1 MYEKTSGPHKFTNSQ
16 VIPRTS
22 PRVLKLI
29 GMKKMRL
36 YRRKLRMGGVYQEL
50 VGEGT
55 NDPRTC
61 RFEEGAE
68 QGSKMG
74 KRQEENG

>member
-1 MYEKTSGPHKFTNSQ
+1 
-16 VIPRTS
+16 
-22 PRVLKLI
+22 
-29 GMKKMRL
+29 MKKMRL